1 MRILRAS
8 GWQEKTFE
16 VLPSI
21 SAVHASSLALP
32 RRSVKIG
39 VEFVVSFDWYKK
51 EGQKKRS
58 VLTSSKQIPETT
70 RYNMIIAR
78 IMRTLFPFNVSPP
91 YRQHN
96 ISGEIVQIICENF
109 SHV

>member
-1 MRILRAS
+1 M
-8 GWQEKTFE
+8 
-16 VLPSI
+16 
-21 SAVHASSLALP
+21 
-32 RRSVKIG
+32 G

-78 IMRTLFPFNVSPP
+78 ITRALFPFNVSPP

-96 ISGEIVQIICENF
+96 IFREIVQIIYSKCPQHLCKTGFFLEMSRLLCIIGNDTEKQQKHCIYEVF
-109 SHV
+109 T